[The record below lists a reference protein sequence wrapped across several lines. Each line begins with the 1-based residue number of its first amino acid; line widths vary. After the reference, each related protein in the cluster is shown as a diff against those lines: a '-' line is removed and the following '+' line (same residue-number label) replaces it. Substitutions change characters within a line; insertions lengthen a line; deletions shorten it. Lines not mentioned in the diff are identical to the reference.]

1 MNADD
6 RTTPPSRGLYT
17 PRPAEP
23 TTGSIPARRAFMP
36 VSPEAPATAPTTGQ
50 TPTTPQPPAV
60 PQAQAPAQ
68 AAPASSAPTTGS
80 IPQRTQL
87 RPQSAPG
94 GIPTTSAPQSAP
106 QAAPAAA
113 PQAAAAPAAFS
124 APAAAPAPAT
134 PAPAAA
140 PREEHSPLQGA
151 LGTGTAKLKDLAGRA
166 AESFKAGDDLAT
178 PSSKGGP
185 RKARVLLSRVDPWS
199 ALKLGFLMSIALG
212 IMLVVAVFVIWNV
225 LNGMGFFAL
234 VNEWVLQ
241 LFTPENEINI
251 MQFFDRNKVMSAA
264 ILVSVVNVVLIT
276 ALTTIGAFLY
286 NVVSS
291 VVGGVYVTLTD
302 D

>member
-1 MNADD
+1 
-6 RTTPPSRGLYT
+6 
-17 PRPAEP
+17 
-23 TTGSIPARRAFMP
+23 MP

-50 TPTTPQPPAV
+50 TPTTPQPPAA
-60 PQAQAPAQ
+60 PQAPAQ

-106 QAAPAAA
+106 
-113 PQAAAAPAAFS
+113 
-124 APAAAPAPAT
+124 AAPAPAT

>member
-23 TTGSIPARRAFMP
+23 TTGSGPARRAFMP
-36 VSPEAPATAPTTGQ
+36 VSPEAPAA
-50 TPTTPQPPAV
+50 
-60 PQAQAPAQ
+60 PQAQAPAP

-80 IPQRTQL
+80 IPPRTQL

-94 GIPTTSAPQSAP
+94 GIPTTSAPKAAP

-113 PQAAAAPAAFS
+113 PRAAAAPAAFS

-140 PREEHSPLQGA
+140 PREGHSPLQGA